1 MIIFYNNEQSHI
13 FNVSDAADTADTRKV
28 ELKMEYTKLTTEFQ
42 GSCFLVGSRIVY
54 YTVIRKVLQR

>member
-1 MIIFYNNEQSHI
+1 MIIFYDNYERSHI

-28 ELKMEYTKLTTEFQ
+28 ELKMEYAKLTTEFQ

-54 YTVIRKVLQR
+54 YI